1 MSPSSIRRLWPAE
14 RRVGLALGHEGVC
27 AAELVRAR
35 DGWQIAA
42 LSNVPLTAGLFHGR
56 PTLAQEA
63 DLALCLRQLSA
74 AWRGR
79 YRRLHV
85 AVPDTLGWLAHWE
98 LEALPRR
105 PALRQALAR
114 WRLASELRLEE
125 NTLEC
130 AIQSLGID
138 HGKHRLLAQ
147 GMDRDWLDCLR
158 RALRTAGLVPWS
170 LNQAFAYRY
179 NHFHAQL
186 TGAGRGAA
194 LVSLDPTAWSLLAW
208 DGQGRPCHLRAARRS
223 PLDRAAPEW
232 EALAEEIER
241 SVLGYVHA
249 AEGREVDQ
257 LYLSGGDAR
266 LAEFGAAL
274 DRRLAC
280 ACTLLRPAL
289 AATAVPAADE
299 TNADLALTAAVAV

>member
-1 MSPSSIRRLWPAE
+1 MSRLSIRRLWPAE
-14 RRVGLALGHEGVC
+14 RRVGLALGHDGLC
-27 AAELVRAR
+27 AAELVRAK
-35 DGWQIAA
+35 DGWQIAG
-42 LSNVPLTAGLFHGR
+42 LSSVPLAGLFHGR

-63 DLALCLRQLSA
+63 DLALSLRQLSA

-85 AVPDTLGWLAHWE
+85 AVPDALGWLAHWE

-105 PALRQALAR
+105 PALRRELAR

-138 HGKHRLLAQ
+138 QGKHRLLAQ
-147 GMDRDWLDCLR
+147 GMDQAWLDCLR

-232 EALAEEIER
+232 AALAEEIER

-257 LYLSGGDAR
+257 LYLTGGDVR
-266 LAEFGAAL
+266 LAEFAAAL

-280 ACTLLRPAL
+280 ACTVLRPAL
-289 AATAVPAADE
+289 AAAAADE
-299 TNADLALTAAVAV
+299 SNADLALTAAVMA